1 MTAGPPEIQS
11 TPVDCL
17 GPSWRR
23 IALLENEGYMTSSS
37 TIHVSAGHS
46 RIAILHDKLRL
57 TLGFRARLPEIDDVR
72 NSLMTHA
79 AIGSQ
84 EEHGC
89 SKEHA
94 P

>member
-1 MTAGPPEIQS
+1 
-11 TPVDCL
+11 
-17 GPSWRR
+17 
-23 IALLENEGYMTSSS
+23 
-37 TIHVSAGHS
+37 VSAGYS

-57 TLGFRARLPEIDDVR
+57 TVRFRARLPEIDVVR
-72 NSLMTHA
+72 NPLIAPAST
-79 AIGSQ
+79 GSQ